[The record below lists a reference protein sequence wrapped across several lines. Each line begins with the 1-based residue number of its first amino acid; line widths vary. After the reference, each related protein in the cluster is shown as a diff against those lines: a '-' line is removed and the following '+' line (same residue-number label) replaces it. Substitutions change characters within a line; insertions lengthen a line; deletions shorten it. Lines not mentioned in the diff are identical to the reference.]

1 MQERIDE
8 HLFQSRTDEL
18 GEARTCER
26 GVRRSK
32 GRPRVLTRKKI
43 RGSILTDDETI
54 AAPAPLLWFCRA
66 TRRHRIQREV
76 TENRPRVGAVLND
89 PAPEAALQEMPH
101 TIVSTVEALAV
112 G

>member
-1 MQERIDE
+1 MNTSSNPALTNSAKR
-8 HLFQSRTDEL
+8 
-18 GEARTCER
+18 ARAS
-26 GVRRSK
+26 VASVVPK
-32 GRPRVLTRKKI
+32 AHPRVLTRKKI

-76 TENRPRVGAVLND
+76 TENRPRVGAVPDKEPQSQRPKTMFTAGSIQWGMILR
-89 PAPEAALQEMPH
+89 A
-101 TIVSTVEALAV
+101 